1 MLVVND
7 ILLDYYDILPKK
19 KKKLNKVKVCV
30 KKGMIYQHED
40 SARKESFTPLFH
52 L

>member
-7 ILLDYYDILPKK
+7 VLLDYCDILQKK
-19 KKKLNKVKVCV
+19 ERKISKVKVCV
-30 KKGMIYQHED
+30 KKGMIYQD
-40 SARKESFTPLFH
+40 SARKESVTPLFH